1 MTSLEIYQILET
13 KRTAELYTKFERV
26 FEWVDKQSDELI
38 AGDLLDEQQLAFML
52 DKATGCYSKLTPV
65 VNALESYVERK
76 LANVESAFYKTLENT
91 RTQDTA
97 VAKSNARDAISN
109 VRDYLGD
116 FKAYQ
121 IASSQMICSAQSRLK
136 RLTVEKGARGV
147 GYTGETPIDNDEGWA
162 E

>member
-13 KRTAELYTKFERV
+13 GRIAELYTKFEKV

-38 AGDLLDEQQLAFML
+38 SGDLLNEHELAFML
-52 DKATGCYSKLTPV
+52 DKATGCYAKLTPI

-76 LANVESAFYKTLENT
+76 LANEEAKMYSILEKI
-91 RTQDTA
+91 RTQDTS
-97 VAKSNARDAISN
+97 VAKSNARDAVSN

-116 FKAYQ
+116 FKGYQ

-147 GYTGETPIDNDEGWA
+147 DYTGETPVGGGYE
-162 E
+162 